1 MQRRRVL
8 AGVLAHKNQDKNT
21 HLPNRRFMKDVAEND
36 RSRAESPEI
45 ITVILQYMHAQSDL
59 VWDSAFCGGSQGVSD
74 KCRAL
79 QRPFEMDLITA
90 FMRWGRKKWIRI
102 KGMPSTSHRDP
113 GSRCRFLNGIHLLN
127 CELGHVVYSGSN
139 HNHTDERA
147 NCACVLACF
156 VNYRRCWTYNHS
168 RKLKPGSGT
177 TLVLLGS
184 SLR

>member
-90 FMRWGRKKWIRI
+90 LCAGDARNGF
-102 KGMPSTSHRDP
+102 
-113 GSRCRFLNGIHLLN
+113 GSRECQVHPTVT
-127 CELGHVVYSGSN
+127 LGQDVG
-139 HNHTDERA
+139 
-147 NCACVLACF
+147 F
-156 VNYRRCWTYNHS
+156 
-168 RKLKPGSGT
+168 
-177 TLVLLGS
+177 
-184 SLR
+184 